1 MKKNTW
7 NVLFVLLGLLAAA
20 AGLWLLRGGA
30 DWKNPDSV
38 VK

>member
-20 AGLWLLRGGA
+20 AGLWLLRAVHG
-30 DWKNPDSV
+30 
-38 VK
+38 